1 MFSKDAFPRLYPRDA
16 RIEEINEIL
25 QTSVFNTVLNR
36 KSQDWS
42 GKLFFISYVYSIV
55 DTIALQMQ
63 DVRFAI

>member
-1 MFSKDAFPRLYPRDA
+1 MFPRDVFPRLYPKDA

-25 QTSVFNTVLNR
+25 QTIIFNTVLNR

-63 DVRFAI
+63 DVWFAI